1 MKSTTRAETSLPD
14 PDKIIHERS
23 RLRILVYLAS
33 SLSSTVG
40 FTELKEGLG
49 MTAGNLSTQISTL
62 EEAGYIRVEKRFV
75 GKKPNTSLMLT
86 TEGKIALETYIA
98 DLEIL
103 MAAARKQEDILKENQ
118 H

>member
-1 MKSTTRAETSLPD
+1 MKSRTRAKDSLPD
-14 PDKIIHERS
+14 PDRIIHERA

-40 FTELKEGLG
+40 FTELKDSLG

-75 GKKPNTSLMLT
+75 GKKPHTSIVLT
-86 TEGKIALETYIA
+86 TEGKIALETYLA
-98 DLEIL
+98 DIEIL
-103 MAAARKQEDILKENQ
+103 MTAARKQEGVLKEDQ